1 MKKNEIKELLIR
13 MRTIENEKSVN
24 YLLGLLDMKSDEEI
38 EALFTKQ
45 NINEKNVAD
54 FLVMKVEKIKTQQ
67 EESEHFTNVN
77 KMFCFGRT
85 GNTMH
90 MHLIPKDL
98 RGLKAQLGDEAF
110 YQYFK
115 NQLEDFLSRMQDI
128 FRDDNSVESLFAV
141 SPIFFNSNISVAHE
155 QLGFDKITEIDLENS
170 EDRMSIKQKKY
181 FLDMFNKNSDHRKK
195 VYYTRMSRRKLLET
209 EYARIPEDEKNILDN

>member
-1 MKKNEIKELLIR
+1 MKKNEIKGLLIR

-195 VYYTRMSRRKLLET
+195 VYYTSMSRRKLLET

>member
-1 MKKNEIKELLIR
+1 MKKNEIKGLLIR

-98 RGLKAQLGDEAF
+98 RGLKAKLGDEAF

-115 NQLEDFLSRMQDI
+115 NYI
-128 FRDDNSVESLFAV
+128 
-141 SPIFFNSNISVAHE
+141 
-155 QLGFDKITEIDLENS
+155 
-170 EDRMSIKQKKY
+170 
-181 FLDMFNKNSDHRKK
+181 
-195 VYYTRMSRRKLLET
+195 
-209 EYARIPEDEKNILDN
+209 